1 MVRVGD
7 VLEARELVG
16 QRTHVAAALHIVL
29 AAQRHQTRSPT
40 TDVPGE
46 KRKVAQRLHVV
57 DTVVV
62 LGDAEGPEDLGLF
75 R

>member
-7 VLEARELVG
+7 VLEAGELVG

-29 AAQRHQTRSPT
+29 AAQRHQARAPT
-40 TDVPGE
+40 TDVAGE
-46 KRKVAQRLHVV
+46 EGEVAQRLHIV